1 MTSTSRR
8 AVVAG
13 IATASAA
20 SVTAIA
26 APVNINPAT
35 DPIFAAIER
44 HRGAAAVYA
53 ASDPDTDPEGD
64 ALALIEDED
73 AREVLL
79 TTRPTT
85 LAGCAAVLRY
95 VASYDADHDISLF
108 DLADGA
114 TFMRRIADAIEA
126 LATRA

>member
-1 MTSTSRR
+1 M
-8 AVVAG
+8 
-13 IATASAA
+13 
-20 SVTAIA
+20 
-26 APVNINPAT
+26 
-35 DPIFAAIER
+35 
-44 HRGAAAVYA
+44 
-53 ASDPDTDPEGD
+53 
-64 ALALIEDED
+64 ALIEDED
-73 AREVLL
+73 AREALL

-95 VASYDADHDISLF
+95 VASYDADHAISLF